1 MTAGGKFKDRV
12 RARMKP
18 TEDSPYKLSY
28 STARKQILAEDECER
43 FNAVTPEGT
52 LVRYWP
58 GERGDETQRIGK
70 TRSRAWP
77 IGGHTACVLIEGYAG
92 GIALTHVEVTHGK

>member
-1 MTAGGKFKDRV
+1 MTAGAKFKDRV

-18 TEDSPYKLSY
+18 TEGSPYKLSY
-28 STARKQILAEDECER
+28 TQARRQIAAEDECET
-43 FNAVTPEGT
+43 FNASTPEGT

-58 GERGDETQRIGK
+58 GERGDKTERVGK

-77 IGGHTACVLIEGYAG
+77 IGGHTASVLIEGYAG
-92 GIALTHVEVTHGK
+92 GIALTHVEVLDGK